1 MRRPWSRAVF
11 TLLLLF
17 LVGIGVALLFNG
29 LSSANDDLAST
40 ISKLGAGIAVTTVA
54 GAIVTAS
61 FKLVD
66 EQRARDQ
73 ERRKVFS
80 EIVRAYNQVKS
91 ARRNLKAWGSLTTR
105 SEPALQ
111 AEEAKEL
118 RMTMAKLSDAQLQL
132 EAIVREINESHLFK
146 PESPIKEKLEKVETY
161 INHSMLDRWEAFG
174 GKIWEGAD
182 PKICN
187 DLRLQDFEKN
197 FRDEVRVRMDD
208 LTKELHRELF
218 GSNVVRRGNADRPSR
233 GQRDSGGAMQ
243 NTSNSVARLERDT
256 AERSSG
262 AAGSEAAQNISEREK
277 VQKDLLWETYLDLRN
292 HARHAETVRAN
303 AVNYVLVLTAALIT
317 VISLDRQ
324 ITRDDWPLCLFILF
338 IGLFGTLSSLAYIE
352 RYDRNSERAHTLR
365 DNIDKQYLSSR
376 VQQLRDEAD
385 EMTKKKYRVLSRVK
399 SVTGGTHLFWLVLPI
414 ATALLG
420 GTLTILALIAA

>member
-1 MRRPWSRAVF
+1 VRRPWRIVF
-11 TLLLLF
+11 FALSLLF

-40 ISKLGAGIAVTTVA
+40 ISKLGAGIAFTTLA
-54 GAIVTAS
+54 GATVTAS

-132 EAIVREINESHLFK
+132 EAIRQEIDESHLFK
-146 PESPIKEKLEKVETY
+146 RKSPIRGQLRAVEHY
-161 INHSMLDRWEAFG
+161 INRSFLDRWEKHG
-174 GKIWEGAD
+174 GKVWEGAD

-187 DLRLQDFEKN
+187 GLGLQDFEKN
-197 FRDEVRVRMDD
+197 FYDEVTARMDE

-218 GSNVVRRGNADRPSR
+218 G
-233 GQRDSGGAMQ
+233 
-243 NTSNSVARLERDT
+243 
-256 AERSSG
+256 
-262 AAGSEAAQNISEREK
+262 
-277 VQKDLLWETYLDLRN
+277 
-292 HARHAETVRAN
+292 
-303 AVNYVLVLTAALIT
+303 
-317 VISLDRQ
+317 
-324 ITRDDWPLCLFILF
+324 
-338 IGLFGTLSSLAYIE
+338 
-352 RYDRNSERAHTLR
+352 
-365 DNIDKQYLSSR
+365 
-376 VQQLRDEAD
+376 
-385 EMTKKKYRVLSRVK
+385 
-399 SVTGGTHLFWLVLPI
+399 
-414 ATALLG
+414 
-420 GTLTILALIAA
+420 

>member
-1 MRRPWSRAVF
+1 
-11 TLLLLF
+11 LF
-17 LVGIGVALLFNG
+17 LVGIGIAVLFNG

-40 ISKLGAGIAVTTVA
+40 ISKLGAGIAVTTFA

-61 FKLVD
+61 FKLVDEQRARDQDRRD

-132 EAIVREINESHLFK
+132 EAIVREIDESQLFQRK
-146 PESPIKEKLEKVETY
+146 GPIKEKLEKVETY
-161 INHSMLDRWEAFG
+161 INHSMLDPWELHG

-187 DLRLQDFEKN
+187 NLGLQDFDKN
-197 FRDEVRVRMDD
+197 FKGEVRTRMDD

-218 GSNVVRRGNADRPSR
+218 G
-233 GQRDSGGAMQ
+233 
-243 NTSNSVARLERDT
+243 
-256 AERSSG
+256 
-262 AAGSEAAQNISEREK
+262 
-277 VQKDLLWETYLDLRN
+277 
-292 HARHAETVRAN
+292 
-303 AVNYVLVLTAALIT
+303 
-317 VISLDRQ
+317 
-324 ITRDDWPLCLFILF
+324 
-338 IGLFGTLSSLAYIE
+338 
-352 RYDRNSERAHTLR
+352 
-365 DNIDKQYLSSR
+365 
-376 VQQLRDEAD
+376 
-385 EMTKKKYRVLSRVK
+385 
-399 SVTGGTHLFWLVLPI
+399 
-414 ATALLG
+414 
-420 GTLTILALIAA
+420 